1 MRHKTEPVESA
12 DTTERL
18 VVPTDIVVSDTNITN
33 SFFDSGLLRLL
44 LPCDAR
50 MKGNLLARE
59 FVTQYKMPSW

>member
-1 MRHKTEPVESA
+1 MPA
-12 DTTERL
+12 
-18 VVPTDIVVSDTNITN
+18 DIVVSDTNITK